1 MYMQPGILLQLS
13 EATAA
18 RRRIFFL
25 LVDATDG
32 FTPETGTDLTAAGDV
47 QISKNG
53 AAYANAA
60 GAAPTSLGDGLY
72 YYEATAAE
80 LDTVGTLVLKVEDAA
95 ARTALV
101 VSQVV
106 AFDPYAADWALATAV
121 AAVQTDVDAIQTA
134 TPALEVSGPHAMGAR
149 TTNGAFTALSM
160 LHAYD
165 ADITVTG
172 TWDGATATV
181 QVCSDVT
188 AAVPVWS
195 TYDDG
200 GGPNP
205 LTANG
210 TVVVTGP
217 RPGVRVN
224 LSAAGAGTTL
234 TATCTMR
241 SPAAA

>member
-1 MYMQPGILLQLS
+1 MSQLMQLS

-18 RRRIFFL
+18 RRRVLFK

-32 FTPETGTDLTAAGDV
+32 FTPETGVDLTAAADV

-53 AAYANAA
+53 GAFANRAGSAPTELAA
-60 GAAPTSLGDGLY
+60 GWY
-72 YYEATAAE
+72 YYELTAAE
-80 LDTVGTLVLKVEDAA
+80 LDTVG
-95 ARTALV
+95 ALV
-101 VSQVV
+101 VKVTDATSRASEVVLQVV
-106 AFDPYAADWALATAV
+106 TFDPYAADWALGTDL

-134 TPALEVSGPHAMGAR
+134 TPALETSGPHAMGTLSA
-149 TTNGAFTALSM
+149 NGNSTALSM

-172 TWDGATATV
+172 TFGGGTATV
-181 QVCSDVT
+181 QVCADVA

-200 GGPNP
+200 SGPNP

-217 RPGVRVN
+217 RSGVRVN
-224 LSAAGAGTTL
+224 LAGATSPSL
-234 TATCTMR
+234 VVSCTMR
-241 SPAAA
+241 SPVG